1 MNAQIEQNLFL
12 PIILLKARRGCQE
25 VGSVSESRPPCE
37 SCRIYSISEHGDIF
51 AASSQEKRAPRCVA
65 YAKNVTTEESET
77 SVLLGFQIGP
87 LRSFLLTDGF
97 KNGYPTKRK
106 PAMLVDGAQRQCGI
120 AYAVFSQQGRN
131 LVFETCIG
139 VMAPPGSRTAPRGDP
154 IRYIVSCPA
163 LQENIA
169 TEAGGSTGAE
179 KMCRFGILAY
189 HVSVDSRSGGLRTF
203 TMEQT
208 LECSGPGKGHR
219 SLAIYGAEQKEDIPT
234 ALFLAR
240 LITLTGYPSNAK
252 PIEISKTE
260 FGRHERRSWESLVRW
275 KTT

>member
-1 MNAQIEQNLFL
+1 M
-12 PIILLKARRGCQE
+12 
-25 VGSVSESRPPCE
+25 SESRPPCE

-65 YAKNVTTEESET
+65 YAKSVMMGESEA
-77 SVLLGFQIGP
+77 SVLLGFRIGP
-87 LRSFLLTDGF
+87 LRRFLLTDDF

-106 PAMLVDGAQRQCGI
+106 PARLVDGAQRQCGI

-131 LVFETCIG
+131 LFFETCIG
-139 VMAPPGSRTAPRGDP
+139 AMAPPWSRTAPRGDP

-163 LQENIA
+163 PQENIA
-169 TEAGGSTGAE
+169 TETAGSAGAE

-189 HVSVDSRSGGLRTF
+189 DVSVDSRSGLRTF

-219 SLAIYGAEQKEDIPT
+219 SLTIYGVEQKEDIPA

-240 LITLTGYPSNAK
+240 LITLTGYPANAK

-260 FGRHERRSWESLVRW
+260 FSRHERRSWENSVRW
-275 KTT
+275 KTP